1 MGRVIGNWHREPATI
16 QSCVCTV
23 NVNIEVEPYPGE
35 TPSSL
40 LSRSLIEKNS
50 FQVYIYVNVL
60 LIITTVFVC
69 MPA

>member
-1 MGRVIGNWHREPATI
+1 MGRVIGHWHREPATI

-23 NVNIEVEPYPGE
+23 NVNIEVEP
-35 TPSSL
+35 TRVSSL
-40 LSRSLIEKNS
+40 LSRFLIEKNS